1 MKLAKFQEEIEV
13 NTLTELPTQLRS
25 RRGVDFG
32 SFWLWH
38 ESGAEL
44 AMMVNSN
51 DAYLFFVSG
60 DRNLMSQS
68 RSPDSDA
75 PDEEIKFF
83 ADNGEPT
90 PVARYWT
97 VPLFRA
103 IVVIEEFFQSGR
115 RSESIDWDEL

>member
-13 NTLTELPTQLRS
+13 NTLTELQMQLRS
-25 RRGVDFG
+25 RRDVDFG

-38 ESGAEL
+38 ESGTEL
-44 AMMVNSN
+44 AMMVNGN
-51 DAYLFFVSG
+51 NAHLFFVSD
-60 DRNLMSQS
+60 DRRLMFQS
-68 RSPDSDA
+68 CSPDSNA
-75 PDEEIKFF
+75 PDEQARFL

-90 PVARYWT
+90 PMARYWT

-103 IVVIEEFFQSGR
+103 ITVIEEFFRSGR